1 MPVSKIVFS
10 SSVPN
15 DKFIDTYEELRLKN
29 GIAMYDDE
37 CYIELLW

>member
-15 DKFIDTYEELRLKN
+15 DKFIDTYEELRLKK
-29 GIAMYDDE
+29 
-37 CYIELLW
+37 CYGYV